1 MIYKGNVNEHEYDN
15 IDYDAILD
23 NGDDS
28 NIITTI
34 YIAIIIIAVPTVYN
48 K

>member
-15 IDYDAILD
+15 NDNDAILD

-34 YIAIIIIAVPTVYN
+34 YSNNYYSSAN
-48 K
+48 CL